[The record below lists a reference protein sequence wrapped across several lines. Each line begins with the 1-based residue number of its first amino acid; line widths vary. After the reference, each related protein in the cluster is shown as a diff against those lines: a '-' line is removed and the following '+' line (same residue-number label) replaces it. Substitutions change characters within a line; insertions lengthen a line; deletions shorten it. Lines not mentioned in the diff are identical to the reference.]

1 MAEPKTYDE
10 LERLAGSGR
19 LLGAPCCHRG
29 SASSSWAALKER
41 AAASVFEGRTPHR
54 SSCRRHAE
62 EERRPSTEIRPG
74 VYLPLIAYEP
84 STAFLPQPAFVGE
97 RDPPTEDWMEKYK
110 PHPRLTRG
118 SFTDKGDTAIKPI
131 LCGLGVA
138 MTILFWFA
146 NAALKSRSDH
156 LARELEEVDPVYKR
170 YMAVRSPNVT
180 RMLAH
185 VLPLVML
192 LAWLLVI
199 YVIVS
204 SQ

>member
-1 MAEPKTYDE
+1 MTENQNNGGEQTPADRPRPADIADIGELLFNVTTLFSTRVNLLLLAESIFF
-10 LERLAGSGR
+10 A
-19 LLGAPCCHRG
+19 AI
-29 SASSSWAALKER
+29 ASLWE
-41 AAASVFEGRTPHR
+41 
-54 SSCRRHAE
+54 
-62 EERRPSTEIRPG
+62 
-74 VYLPLIAYEP
+74 
-84 STAFLPQPAFVGE
+84 
-97 RDPPTEDWMEKYK
+97 
-110 PHPRLTRG
+110 
-118 SFTDKGDTAIKPI
+118 KGDTAIKPI

>member
-84 STAFLPQPAFVGE
+84 SPAFLPQPAFVGE

-118 SFTDKGDTAIKPI
+118 SFTDKGDECPDE
-131 LCGLGVA
+131 GG
-138 MTILFWFA
+138 
-146 NAALKSRSDH
+146 
-156 LARELEEVDPVYKR
+156 P
-170 YMAVRSPNVT
+170 
-180 RMLAH
+180 
-185 VLPLVML
+185 LPLGREGRGLRATTGALRPGLDGHRAGGVQR
-192 LAWLLVI
+192 A
-199 YVIVS
+199 
-204 SQ
+204 

>member
-74 VYLPLIAYEP
+74 VYVPLIAYEP
-84 STAFLPQPAFVGE
+84 SPAFLPQPAFAGE

-118 SFTDKGDTAIKPI
+118 PLQNGDEKADPPRST
-131 LCGLGVA
+131 LCEGLQKLYG
-138 MTILFWFA
+138 L
-146 NAALKSRSDH
+146 
-156 LARELEEVDPVYKR
+156 
-170 YMAVRSPNVT
+170 
-180 RMLAH
+180 
-185 VLPLVML
+185 
-192 LAWLLVI
+192 
-199 YVIVS
+199 S

>member
-84 STAFLPQPAFVGE
+84 SPAFLPQPAFVGE

-118 SFTDKGDTAIKPI
+118 SFTDKGVTKPHFAVLSHLTYSI
-131 LCGLGVA
+131 ENPLGY
-138 MTILFWFA
+138 FPNSF
-146 NAALKSRSDH
+146 SRHWRENSPGSTSFSSHGGRSWSDGQ
-156 LARELEEVDPVYKR
+156 
-170 YMAVRSPNVT
+170 
-180 RMLAH
+180 
-185 VLPLVML
+185 LV
-192 LAWLLVI
+192 
-199 YVIVS
+199 
-204 SQ
+204 

>member
-84 STAFLPQPAFVGE
+84 SPAFLPQPAFVGE

-118 SFTDKGDTAIKPI
+118 SFTDKG
-131 LCGLGVA
+131 
-138 MTILFWFA
+138 
-146 NAALKSRSDH
+146 ALKEGRTIVFCDQSGFYLLPAVVRTYAPVGQTPTLKEHLSRDH
-156 LARELEEVDPVYKR
+156 LSAMSAITLR
-170 YMAVRSPNVT
+170 YRQ
-180 RMLAH
+180 MLWID
-185 VLPLVML
+185 L
-192 LAWLLVI
+192 
-199 YVIVS
+199 
-204 SQ
+204 